1 MTLVTISCRFTLSE
15 VVYKGFELERWK
27 KLIKHDE
34 DRVENHY
41 WKKDS
46 LYEKSWFQREQA
58 FEFILHF
65 TESHFEDNTS
75 DSDSSSD
82 SDVNSD

>member
-46 LYEKSWFQREQA
+46 LYEKS
-58 FEFILHF
+58 
-65 TESHFEDNTS
+65 
-75 DSDSSSD
+75 
-82 SDVNSD
+82 